1 MIRSLNMTRTSSKT
15 ETSRSWCVTNSQ
27 WHARA
32 SSLTRT
38 AQVDGMLYCVHR
50 FFFSR
55 DSVYFST
62 RLAQLG
68 TRDHEALT
76 TVISLGDVE
85 REDFEALLAVIYPK

>member
-1 MIRSLNMTRTSSKT
+1 MIHSGTCRQS
-15 ETSRSWCVTNSQ
+15 
-27 WHARA
+27 
-32 SSLTRT
+32 SSLTRI
-38 AQVDGMLYCVHR
+38 AQVDGTLYCVHR

-76 TVISLGDVE
+76 TVVSLGDIE

>member
-1 MIRSLNMTRTSSKT
+1 
-15 ETSRSWCVTNSQ
+15 
-27 WHARA
+27 
-32 SSLTRT
+32 
-38 AQVDGMLYCVHR
+38 MLYCVHR